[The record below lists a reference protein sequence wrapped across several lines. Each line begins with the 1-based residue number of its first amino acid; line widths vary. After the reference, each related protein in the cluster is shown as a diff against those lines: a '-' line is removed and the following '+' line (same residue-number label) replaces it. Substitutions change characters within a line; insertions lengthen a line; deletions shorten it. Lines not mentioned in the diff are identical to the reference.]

1 MGEVTKQGFSLPKLD
16 VRALPGPGTILRR
29 VLPNGVVVLGRENFS
44 SPSVVISGFLQ
55 AGSLGESRSRAGLA
69 HIAALAL
76 MRGTKE
82 RSFRRI
88 FESIESIGAG
98 LSVVAGTHSTIFQGK
113 ALAEDLSLL
122 LELLADVLRNPAFPE
137 SQLERLKAEQL
148 TALAIRDQ
156 NTGARA
162 QLAFDELAYPNHP
175 YCLPPAGYRNTVAE
189 FTSADLRD
197 FHRQRF
203 GPQGMVIAVVGAV
216 AVEEAAAAVANSL
229 GNWRNPQ
236 QPSQPELPPIHQ
248 PSGLHRRVVHLPGK
262 SQCDIVLGVPGPSRF
277 DDDYMAAALG
287 NSILGRFGMYG
298 RIGDAVRES
307 AGLAYY
313 AYSTLGGGPGPGPWQ
328 VIAGVNPVGVEQ
340 VIELIRVEIKR
351 LVTQRVTKGEL
362 IDNQANFIGR
372 LPLQLETNE
381 GVAGALLHIERYA
394 LGMDYYHRYPE
405 IVTSVTR
412 DQVIQAARR
421 FLDPDR
427 LAITIA
433 GSMDEGDKE

>member
-1 MGEVTKQGFSLPKLD
+1 MIEVAKQGFSLPKLD
-16 VRALPGPGTILRR
+16 VRTLPGPGTILRR
-29 VLPNGVVVLGRENFS
+29 ELPNGIVVLARENFS
-44 SPSVVISGFLQ
+44 SPSVVISGYLRV
-55 AGSLGESRSRAGLA
+55 GSLGESRSRAGLA
-69 HIAALAL
+69 HITTLAL

-82 RSFRRI
+82 RSFQRI
-88 FESIESIGAG
+88 FESIESIGAH
-98 LSVVAGTHSTIFQGK
+98 LSVSAGTHSTIFHGK

-122 LELLADVLRNPAFPE
+122 FDLLADVLRYPVFPE
-137 SQLERLKAEQL
+137 SQIERLKAEQL

-162 QLAFDELAYPNHP
+162 RLAFDELAYPNHP
-175 YCLPPAGYRNTVAE
+175 YCLPPGGYQDTVAD
-189 FTSADLRD
+189 FSAADLRD
-197 FHRQRF
+197 FHHQSF
-203 GPQGMVIAVVGAV
+203 GPLGMVIAVVGSV

-229 GNWRNPQ
+229 SDWRNPQ
-236 QPSQPELPPIHQ
+236 QPVQPELPPIRQ
-248 PSGLHRRVVHLPGK
+248 PSGLLRRVVHLPGK
-262 SQCDIVLGVPGPSRF
+262 SQCDIVLGTPGPSRF

-313 AYSTLGGGPGPGPWQ
+313 AYSTLGGGLGPGPWQ
-328 VIAGVNPVGVEQ
+328 VIAGVNPAAVEQ
-340 VIELIRVEIKR
+340 VIELIRVEIKH

-381 GVAGALLHIERYA
+381 GVAGALIHVERYA

-405 IVTSVTR
+405 LVRSVTR
-412 DQVIQAARR
+412 DQVIQAAKR

-427 LAITIA
+427 LAIAIA
-433 GSMDEGDKE
+433 GSMSEGKE